1 MDIIGGSASSTIAH
15 EVSQILHTHL
25 VKTEI
30 KRFPDG
36 ELYLRI
42 TENIKD
48 RDIALIQTT
57 SPDENI
63 IELFLLLDA
72 VKRAGAKTRT
82 VVIPYFGYA
91 RQDKQFKEGEPISA
105 QALATLISSNAT
117 TVITIDPHKEHILD
131 FFTVPAQSIS
141 AVPLLSEHLK
151 DKHIDVVL
159 APDKGALDR
168 AQKASE
174 ILHCDVDYL
183 EKTRI
188 DGSTIKI
195 TPKSLDVKQ
204 KNVAIIDDIISTG
217 GTMAAAIKQLKTQ
230 HASKVYV
237 SCTHGLFAG
246 TAIKKLQDAG
256 CDEIIATDTI
266 ASLFSTVKTAPI
278 IAKELTTLSR

>member
-1 MDIIGGSASSTIAH
+1 MNIIGGSASSTIAH
-15 EVSQILHTHL
+15 DVSKILRAHL
-25 VKTEI
+25 VKTDI

-42 TENIKD
+42 TESIKD
-48 RDIALIQTT
+48 QDIAIIQTT
-57 SPDENI
+57 CPDENI

-72 VKRAGAKTRT
+72 AKRAGAETIT

-105 QALATLISSNAT
+105 QALAAILSFNAT

-131 FFTVPAQSIS
+131 FFSVPARSIS
-141 AVPLLSEHLK
+141 AVPLLSEYLK

-168 AQKASE
+168 ARKAAD

-188 DGSTIKI
+188 DGSTIRI
-195 TPKSLDVKQ
+195 TPKSLDVCQKQ
-204 KNVAIIDDIISTG
+204 VAIIDDIISTG

-230 HASKVYV
+230 HASKVFV

-246 TAIKKLQDAG
+246 TAIEKLRHAG

-266 ASLFSTVKTAPI
+266 ISPFSTVKTAPL
-278 IAKELTTLSR
+278 IAKELKSLSR